1 MSNVIKSKVRQLY
14 HFLKEANQLRFRPVR
29 VLRKQPKVVRLA
41 DMPSHPS
48 MQVFRPVRVEN
59 TQEIPD
65 TLLRIKRPTTTRC
78 PAPPQTITSWLL
90 PNWDDPSK
98 AVAYAESLNATDDD
112 DKTITILF
120 NEDEQRV
127 SDYADW
133 IELRNAWVAPELA
146 ARKAMR
152 FFKVFYD
159 IYSTIEK
166 DGEQLE
172 LLVADG
178 HFSWQTTSGVDG
190 LIVIDHPVLLK
201 RIELRFDPNVP
212 EFTIHETDREAELYG
227 SLFVDLQDI
236 APAALQIRKSDL
248 ESSGC
253 HPLGW
258 EDTEA
263 FLKAFI
269 QTVSPLNGE
278 FLDKPSTEA
287 ASTTPRLWRD
297 PVLLLRKR
305 VAGIA
310 NAVDAIIDDID
321 HQSMFPSS
329 LAQITGTMD
338 SWEGSG
344 LSEGLGDPG
353 SGAEQAAVIPPVV
366 FSDDDILL
374 AKEAN
379 DAQLQIIRRLNHSG
393 SVLVQGPPGTG
404 KTHTIGNL
412 IGHLLAQGKSILV
425 TAQTAKALRVLRDKV
440 PEVLQPLCI
449 SVLGSDNDARRQ
461 LESSI
466 GSITERLTS
475 DTSDTLLHKATQ
487 LEDERKKLLLQ
498 SKELNHKLREAL
510 ENEYREIVVGDQHFS
525 PSDAARFVANHRDA
539 HGWIPAPIKLG
550 ASPSLTEQE
559 LVRLYALGTSH
570 SAEEEQDARHP
581 LPEMAELPS
590 ERQFQVMVSEYQH
603 LLTCDLTR
611 L

>member
-29 VLRKQPKVVRLA
+29 VLGEQPKVVRLA

-59 TQEIPD
+59 TPEIPD

-120 NEDEQRV
+120 DDDEQRV

-152 FFKVFYD
+152 FFEVFYD

-236 APAALQIRKSDL
+236 APATLQNRKSDL
-248 ESSGC
+248 ESSGY

-278 FLDKPSTEA
+278 FLNKPSTEA

-321 HQSMFPSS
+321 HRSMFPSS

-344 LSEGLGDPG
+344 LSEGLGG
-353 SGAEQAAVIPPVV
+353 SGSGTEQAAVIPPVV
-366 FSDDDILL
+366 FNDDDILL

-425 TAQTAKALRVLRDKV
+425 TAQTAKALRVLLGEV
-440 PEVLQPLCI
+440 PKELQPLCV
-449 SVLGSDNDARRQ
+449 SVLGSDNDAR
-461 LESSI
+461 
-466 GSITERLTS
+466 GNWGP
-475 DTSDTLLHKATQ
+475 
-487 LEDERKKLLLQ
+487 Q
-498 SKELNHKLREAL
+498 SAL
-510 ENEYREIVVGDQHFS
+510 S
-525 PSDAARFVANHRDA
+525 PS
-539 HGWIPAPIKLG
+539 G
-550 ASPSLTEQE
+550 
-559 LVRLYALGTSH
+559 
-570 SAEEEQDARHP
+570 
-581 LPEMAELPS
+581 
-590 ERQFQVMVSEYQH
+590 
-603 LLTCDLTR
+603 
-611 L
+611 